1 MAAIH
6 VVVGS
11 GTVGTY
17 LAKRL
22 GETGESVFLLSR
34 STNRAELEN
43 VKRLQADAA
52 SLSRLISAAP
62 KADYIYNCVNPPY
75 NKWTEE
81 WPPIN
86 NSLIELAKKTGA
98 VLATCSNLYGYGPYN
113 GVLTEDLPLN
123 ATWRNGRVRAD
134 MWLKLKELHDA
145 GEIRATEVRG
155 SDYISASDQSR
166 MGDRVVPR
174 LKEGKSVQL
183 LGELDKL
190 HTWTDPE
197 DVAHLMMVV
206 AREEIAWGKPWHVPS
221 NGPMTQR
228 HVIRDIALELGVKD
242 PKVSSVPP
250 LLEKLLGTFN
260 PVIRE
265 LRNTT
270 YQFNQ
275 PFIMSD
281 EKARKAFGLQPKPWE
296 TVIRDLVTQYQ
307 KTN

>member
-1 MAAIH
+1 MSAIH
-6 VVVGS
+6 VIVGS
-11 GTVGTY
+11 GTVGTH
-17 LAKRL
+17 LAKKL
-22 GETGESVFLLSR
+22 GETGESVLLLAR
-34 STNRAELEN
+34 TTNRPELKN
-43 VKRLQADAA
+43 VKRIQADAA
-52 SLSRLISAAP
+52 SFSSLIAAAP
-62 KADYIYNCVNPPY
+62 KANYIYNCVNPPY

-86 NSLIELAKKTGA
+86 QALIELAKRTDS
-98 VLATCSNLYGYGPYN
+98 VLVTCSNLYGYGPYK
-113 GVLTEDLPLN
+113 GVLTEDLPLH

-155 SDYISASDQSR
+155 SDYIAASDQSR

-206 AREEIAWGKPWHVPS
+206 AKEEIAWGKPWHVPS

-228 HVIRDIALELGVKD
+228 HVVRDIALELGLKD
-242 PKVSSVPP
+242 PKVSSVPH
-250 LLEKLLGTFN
+250 LLENLLGLFN

-265 LRNTT
+265 LSHSN
-270 YQFNQ
+270 YQFNE

-281 EKARKAFGLQPKPWE
+281 EKARKAFSLKPKPWDR
-296 TVIRDLVTQYQ
+296 VISDLVKHYA
-307 KTN
+307 N

>member
-1 MAAIH
+1 M
-6 VVVGS
+6 V
-11 GTVGTY
+11 
-17 LAKRL
+17 
-22 GETGESVFLLSR
+22 
-34 STNRAELEN
+34 
-43 VKRLQADAA
+43 
-52 SLSRLISAAP
+52 
-62 KADYIYNCVNPPY
+62 
-75 NKWTEE
+75 
-81 WPPIN
+81 
-86 NSLIELAKKTGA
+86 
-98 VLATCSNLYGYGPYN
+98 TCSNLYGYGPYN

-123 ATWRNGRVRAD
+123 STWKNGRVRAD
-134 MWLKLKELHDA
+134 MWLKLKELNDA

-155 SDYISASDQSR
+155 SDYIAASDQSR

-174 LKEGKSVQL
+174 LKEGKNVQL

-206 AREEIAWGKPWHVPS
+206 AKEEIAWGKPWHVPS

-265 LRNTT
+265 LRNTA

-281 EKARKAFGLQPKPWE
+281 EKARKVFGLQPKPWE
-296 TVIRDLVTQYQ
+296 TVIRDLVNQY
-307 KTN
+307 KRTN